1 MKNIDEMKNWD
12 ILTYLRLKREWMV
25 QSHYTRED
33 ISRNFDKDFSDEEW
47 EAFCE
52 IACDSFDNVKVE
64 IMTAIIELWDEI
76 RPT

>member
-12 ILTYLRLKREWMV
+12 ILKYLRLKREWMV

-33 ISRNFDKDFSDEEW
+33 ISRNFGKDFSDEEW
-47 EAFCE
+47 ENFCG

>member
-12 ILTYLRLKREWMV
+12 ILKYLRLKREWMV

-33 ISRNFDKDFSDEEW
+33 ISHNFGKDFSDEEW
-47 EAFCE
+47 ETFCE
-52 IACDSFDNVKVE
+52 IACDSFDNIKVE